1 MEQLTK
7 PQQELY
13 DYLLAKQR
21 EGGPMPSYREM
32 MKAMG
37 LRSPAPV
44 QARLKLLIGKG
55 YVGSVNGGHR
65 NIRVYDPMTVI
76 HVPAKYAQQVREYVE
91 LLQESET
98 EEWEDFATA

>member
-1 MEQLTK
+1 LTK

-13 DYLLAKQR
+13 DHLLTKQR
-21 EGGPMPSYREM
+21 EGGPMPSCREM

-37 LRSPAPV
+37 LKSTAPV
-44 QARLKLLIGKG
+44 QARLNLLIRKG

-76 HVPAKYAQQVREYVE
+76 HVPEKYAQQVKEYVE